1 MQLSWI
7 YLLED
12 GAPPIAC
19 GLQPGQV
26 LQFIGQGGTE
36 SSGPLNTGELVT
48 VSGAAN
54 MAGCCLARSQNPS
67 VSLSTRIHLSE
78 LAVPP
83 WNGPAASELAVGTE
97 VGMNCWFKFT
107 IEGFEVVPGMP
118 AVIMMLPAAHA
129 RGDDTY
135 IVSFAQAPERLQAL
149 NVDQIYLLAHGR
161 CLIFLNRV
169 PGARSTAVISWT
181 VV

>member
-1 MQLSWI
+1 
-7 YLLED
+7 
-12 GAPPIAC
+12 
-19 GLQPGQV
+19 
-26 LQFIGQGGTE
+26 
-36 SSGPLNTGELVT
+36 
-48 VSGAAN
+48 
-54 MAGCCLARSQNPS
+54 
-67 VSLSTRIHLSE
+67 
-78 LAVPP
+78 
-83 WNGPAASELAVGTE
+83 
-97 VGMNCWFKFT
+97 MNCWFKFT

-169 PGARSTAVISWT
+169 PGARSTAAISWT